1 MTENVVTPPENE
13 TKKETSAADE
23 NKPQGQGVGAFSLK
37 PAGRKKPV
45 NWKIVGVIIGGI
57 VIVLLFTI
65 IFAAIVINNRA
76 DPEPEIDE
84 TGIKAEVV
92 TRSIGVIDDPMGAFM
107 EAHLPQDRDKT
118 ESDSRTVQSSGKQES
133 NGPVS
138 DKKNTQ
144 TSGGQS
150 TVNPVTPVTDIRV
163 PETLFSPVARFDS
176 SGISQG
182 VGGSSDGVTSSSGY
196 DVSAEEGRLREFANA
211 DPAEI
216 VNRALQ
222 SQADTVNG
230 GISSDMRSNI
240 LGDLSSS
247 RQYATAKAYK
257 SPPRKYLLKRRTNF
271 QCVLYT
277 AVKTDHSGFVGCRL
291 TKPIFSADGS
301 VILAEAGAE
310 LNGEQKIE
318 VKQGQS
324 TVFTSWSE
332 LETTAGTEGGI
343 RADLNGLGTGPM
355 GSSGTDAYIDNHYGQ
370 RFGGAVMLSFIQDA
384 IATAANA
391 AQKNK
396 STYSFDNS
404 EDNAESM
411 AEKALENSI
420 NIPPTGYVLPGTVI
434 NVIVAQDIDFS
445 SVYTVKY

>member
-1 MTENVVTPPENE
+1 
-13 TKKETSAADE
+13 
-23 NKPQGQGVGAFSLK
+23 G
-37 PAGRKKPV
+37 
-45 NWKIVGVIIGGI
+45 
-57 VIVLLFTI
+57 
-65 IFAAIVINNRA
+65 
-76 DPEPEIDE
+76 
-84 TGIKAEVV
+84 
-92 TRSIGVIDDPMGAFM
+92 
-107 EAHLPQDRDKT
+107 
-118 ESDSRTVQSSGKQES
+118 
-133 NGPVS
+133 
-138 DKKNTQ
+138 
-144 TSGGQS
+144 
-150 TVNPVTPVTDIRV
+150 VTPVPDIRE

-182 VGGSSDGVTSSSGY
+182 VGGSDGVTSSSGY
-196 DVSAEEGRLREFANA
+196 DVSAEEARLREFANA

-222 SQADTVNG
+222 SQAETVN

-257 SPPRKYLLKRRTNF
+257 SPPRKYLLKRRTSF

-355 GSSGTDAYIDNHYGQ
+355 GTSGTDAYIDNHYGQ

-384 IATAANA
+384 IATAANS

-404 EDNAESM
+404 QDNAESM

-420 NIPPTGYVLPGTVI
+420 NIPPTGFVLPGTVI

-445 SVYTVKY
+445 SVYTVEH

>member
-1 MTENVVTPPENE
+1 MTENAVTPPEE
-13 TKKETSAADE
+13 TKKETRAADE
-23 NKPQGQGVGAFSLK
+23 NKPQGVGAFSLK
-37 PAGRKKPV
+37 PAGRKQPV

-65 IFAAIVINNRA
+65 IFAAIVISNRA

-84 TGIKAEVV
+84 TGIKAEAV
-92 TRSIGVIDDPMGAFM
+92 TRSGEVIDDPMGAFM

-118 ESDSRTVQSSGKQES
+118 ESDSGTVQPAGKQES
-133 NGPVS
+133 DRPVS
-138 DKKNTQ
+138 DKGNTPQ
-144 TSGGQS
+144 TSGEETASPG
-150 TVNPVTPVTDIRV
+150 VTPVPDIRE

-182 VGGSSDGVTSSSGY
+182 VGGSDGVTSSSGY
-196 DVSAEEGRLREFANA
+196 DVSAEEARLREFANA

-222 SQADTVNG
+222 SQAETVN

-257 SPPRKYLLKRRTNF
+257 SSPRKYLLKRRTSF

-355 GSSGTDAYIDNHYGQ
+355 GTSGTDAYIDNHYGQ

-384 IATAANA
+384 IATAANS

-404 EDNAESM
+404 QDNAESM

-420 NIPPTGYVLPGTVI
+420 NIPPTGFVLPGTVI

-445 SVYTVKY
+445 SVYTVEH

>member
-1 MTENVVTPPENE
+1 MTENAVTPPEE
-13 TKKETSAADE
+13 TKKETRAADE
-23 NKPQGQGVGAFSLK
+23 NKPQGVGAFSLK
-37 PAGRKKPV
+37 PAGRKQPV

-65 IFAAIVINNRA
+65 IFSAIVISNRA

-84 TGIKAEVV
+84 TGIKAEAV
-92 TRSIGVIDDPMGAFM
+92 TRSGEVIDDPMGAFM

-118 ESDSRTVQSSGKQES
+118 ESDSGTVQPAGKQES
-133 NGPVS
+133 DRPVS
-138 DKKNTQ
+138 DKGNTPQ
-144 TSGGQS
+144 TSGEETASPG
-150 TVNPVTPVTDIRV
+150 VTPVPDIRE

-182 VGGSSDGVTSSSGY
+182 VGGSDGVTSSSGY
-196 DVSAEEGRLREFANA
+196 DVSAEEARLREFANA

-222 SQADTVNG
+222 SQAETVN

-257 SPPRKYLLKRRTNF
+257 SPPRKYLLKRRTSF

-355 GSSGTDAYIDNHYGQ
+355 GTSGTDAYIDNHYGQ

-384 IATAANA
+384 IATAANS

-404 EDNAESM
+404 QDNAESM

-420 NIPPTGYVLPGTVI
+420 NIPPTGFVLPGTVI

-445 SVYTVKY
+445 SVYTVEH